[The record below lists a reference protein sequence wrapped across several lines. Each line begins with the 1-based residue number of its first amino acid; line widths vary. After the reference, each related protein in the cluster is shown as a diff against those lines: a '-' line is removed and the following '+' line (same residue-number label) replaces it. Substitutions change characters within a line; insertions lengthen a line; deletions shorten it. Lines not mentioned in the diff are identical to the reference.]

1 MSIKEVKQGC
11 PQSPTL
17 FSLISMYWPTRRVKQ
32 GSFRRTW
39 RKTKPFDI
47 SYYCLWF
54 MQEMYFW
61 HILSWDSKSLM
72 EHSDLPVMWLGT
84 KSRWYCQYCTILW
97 RGSEVVHSSK
107 YIGVDIPSQ
116 HNWNRCLSRRMEA
129 GVAQHSELENIC
141 HLNTTQTLEI
151 RAEAFWCTGGAV
163 CGIWSWGLVQQYFN
177 KPMDN
182 KEKIQMK
189 LLHLNLQLR
198 AQPHIL

>member
-1 MSIKEVKQGC
+1 MTNKEVKQGC

-129 GVAQHSELENIC
+129 GVAQMKKVLYI
-141 HLNTTQTLEI
+141 NTNQTTIFFSIWIYFSSGKLDYSWTKSLTPVSPKDW
-151 RAEAFWCTGGAV
+151 FW
-163 CGIWSWGLVQQYFN
+163 YF
-177 KPMDN
+177 MYW
-182 KEKIQMK
+182 
-189 LLHLNLQLR
+189 
-198 AQPHIL
+198 